1 MGERSDQAQIV
12 IGTLDRRQ
20 LRKGIIVRWGSAVAA
35 TAPNPRVPGTS
46 LLGGGVEECNWVLG
60 IWKAEGKTKCGFAR
74 DCRVSGAF
82 CTGLFLRARV

>member
-20 LRKGIIVRWGSAVAA
+20 LRKGIIGEVGVCGCGHGA
-35 TAPNPRVPGTS
+35 NPRVPGTS

-74 DCRVSGAF
+74 
-82 CTGLFLRARV
+82 L